1 MKQAWNDLKSFIT
14 VSMIILL
21 FVIVIANLFGANLA
35 ENLLILVTNLMTAV
49 FTYYFTKKI
58 ENKNENI
65 ESVEDTEN
73 SKESEEK

>member
-1 MKQAWNDLKSFIT
+1 MKQAWEDLKSFIT

-21 FVIVIANLFGANLA
+21 FVIVIANLCGATLA

-49 FTYYFTKKI
+49 FTYYFTKKV

-65 ESVEDTEN
+65 ENVENTEN
-73 SKESEEK
+73 VEENKEE